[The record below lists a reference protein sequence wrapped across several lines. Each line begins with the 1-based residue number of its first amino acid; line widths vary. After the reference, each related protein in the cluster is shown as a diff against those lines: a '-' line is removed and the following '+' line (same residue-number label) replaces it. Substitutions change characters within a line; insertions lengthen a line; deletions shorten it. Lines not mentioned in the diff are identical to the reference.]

1 MSAIAYPVPSSD
13 QQKSWLTRP
22 IIWVITPAEI
32 ILGMIVLFSLGL
44 HFYNIQAI
52 GNSSE
57 YFVAAVKSMLQSWHN
72 FFFLSAEP
80 GGSVSVDKPPIGF
93 WIEAAFAAVLGVNGF
108 STALPNILAGVLSIP
123 LLYHLVKKYFGVGA
137 GLTAALVLATTPVAL
152 AVDRN
157 NTVDAMLNFCLL
169 LAAWMFIIATET
181 GKLRYL
187 LLGAFVVG
195 LGFNIKNL
203 QAFLPLP
210 AFFALYFFG
219 AKVGWRRKTLSLV
232 LASVLLGTVSLSWS
246 EVVDLVPA
254 SQRPYVGSSSNNSEM
269 DLIFGYN
276 GAKRIFG
283 KLTGLR
289 SRILNTLRG
298 GALSPGSPP
307 ENQQGSN
314 NASGNPMTDPNSTN
328 NNGDAISQ
336 GGGFG
341 GMYEIGQ
348 PGVFRFFRAP
358 LAKEMSWL
366 LPIAIAAMLLA
377 AFSGRV
383 RLPVTSNQHKGLI
396 LWGGWLVTCL
406 VVFSVAVYFHSY
418 YLGIISPALAALV
431 GMGIGRIIKLNDRSP
446 LLSAAALLAAAGA
459 TLVFEYRLVR
469 QFGLNGSLIWP
480 AAALLAAAVAI
491 SLLNLVLGRSQEML
505 FHLANIAALSAVLV
519 VPALWSVWTVV
530 YAKETARPE
539 AYIANLPIDPQ
550 DPQDNSGGGTVINSG
565 STTPLASHGM
575 DGTIYGRLFAGE
587 YERDQIFGGCAEF
600 KDRRASGA
608 FDRAPG
614 AVHGR
619 LQWIRPGD

>member
-1 MSAIAYPVPSSD
+1 
-13 QQKSWLTRP
+13 
-22 IIWVITPAEI
+22 
-32 ILGMIVLFSLGL
+32 MIVLFSLGL
-44 HFYNIQAI
+44 HLYNIQAI

-80 GGSVSVDKPPIGF
+80 GGSVSVDKPPLGF

-219 AKVGWRRKTLSLV
+219 AKVGWRRKILSLV

-246 EVVDLVPA
+246 AVVDLVPA

-298 GALSPGSPP
+298 GALAPGSPP
-307 ENQQGSN
+307 EN
-314 NASGNPMTDPNSTN
+314 
-328 NNGDAISQ
+328 
-336 GGGFG
+336 
-341 GMYEIGQ
+341 
-348 PGVFRFFRAP
+348 
-358 LAKEMSWL
+358 
-366 LPIAIAAMLLA
+366 
-377 AFSGRV
+377 
-383 RLPVTSNQHKGLI
+383 H
-396 LWGGWLVTCL
+396 
-406 VVFSVAVYFHSY
+406 
-418 YLGIISPALAALV
+418 
-431 GMGIGRIIKLNDRSP
+431 
-446 LLSAAALLAAAGA
+446 
-459 TLVFEYRLVR
+459 
-469 QFGLNGSLIWP
+469 
-480 AAALLAAAVAI
+480 
-491 SLLNLVLGRSQEML
+491 
-505 FHLANIAALSAVLV
+505 
-519 VPALWSVWTVV
+519 
-530 YAKETARPE
+530 
-539 AYIANLPIDPQ
+539 
-550 DPQDNSGGGTVINSG
+550 
-565 STTPLASHGM
+565 
-575 DGTIYGRLFAGE
+575 
-587 YERDQIFGGCAEF
+587 RDQIMPREI
-600 KDRRASGA
+600 
-608 FDRAPG
+608 
-614 AVHGR
+614 
-619 LQWIRPGD
+619 Q